1 VEGDVAVTYPKD
13 LSWQEEALLQALF
26 ARDYPADAKAVAG
39 DWPEGVPERVE
50 VTAAYRCGCPEVA
63 DITQEQLDKALKGA
77 RLKGLLEM
85 YDCKIPADAVLT
97 GLPDPDDALRRKY
110 CREVGL
116 SDAEAAAAAFGVC
129 PGCGE
134 EWPCGEVRELSAKWG
149 EQGD

>member
-50 VTAAYRCGCPEVA
+50 VTAAYGE
-63 DITQEQLDKALKGA
+63 
-77 RLKGLLEM
+77 
-85 YDCKIPADAVLT
+85 
-97 GLPDPDDALRRKY
+97 
-110 CREVGL
+110 
-116 SDAEAAAAAFGVC
+116 C

-134 EWPCGEVRELSAKWG
+134 PWPCAEVQKLSKGW
-149 EQGD
+149 EEE